1 MNISSI
7 SMHQHMHALSLE
19 MFCPRFFRN
28 CCCHSCGNR
37 TLYWHINVRKYYL
50 QKGACKYIVQCH
62 VQCHVPD
69 FLGQTI
75 SQPNRTL
82 PKLEPYGKKQKRF
95 PKHYK
100 RKQITNW
107 WHIPKNPGHKNVHC
121 HPWKKKLSAWAVL
134 EPRPLALE
142 PMALPLSYC
151 TWLRACSLQT
161 TNITL
166 ISPFQFF

>member
-1 MNISSI
+1 MKSLKSTYTGNVLSEIFPELLLSQLWKSYFVLT
-7 SMHQHMHALSLE
+7 HQ
-19 MFCPRFFRN
+19 CPKILPTKGGLQIYCTVPCTVSCTRFFRTN
-28 CCCHSCGNR
+28 NFTTKSYI
-37 TLYWHINVRKYYL
+37 TKA
-50 QKGACKYIVQCH
+50 GA
-62 VQCHVPD
+62 
-69 FLGQTI
+69 LW
-75 SQPNRTL
+75 
-82 PKLEPYGKKQKRF
+82 EKQKIF